1 MTAGTGW
8 PYHLL
13 VLLHII
19 CAVGGFGAVMYRGF
33 SLDLARRQGS
43 AGAAEA
49 GVLAVQGQVSQ
60 FAEILI
66 YGVVV
71 FGVAAI
77 GESGHSSEFSKAW
90 VIAGLVVYFVM
101 LGVLH
106 GMVRPAERSYR
117 STLLELAQVPPTKPP
132 ARPPQFAQLD
142 SLRRRISAGT
152 GLFNVLL
159 IGALYLMVFKP

>member
-1 MTAGTGW
+1 VTAGTGW

>member
-8 PYHLL
+8 AYHLL

-33 SLDLARRQGS
+33 GLDLARRQGS

-60 FAEILI
+60 FAEVLI

-117 STLLELAQVPPTKPP
+117 STLLELAQVPPMKPP

-142 SLRRRISAGT
+142 SLHRRISAGT

>member
-1 MTAGTGW
+1 VTAGTGW
-8 PYHLL
+8 AYHLL

-19 CAVGGFGAVMYRGF
+19 CAIGGFGAVMYRGF

-117 STLLELAQVPPTKPP
+117 STLLELAQVSPMKPP

>member
-77 GESGHSSEFSKAW
+77 GESGHSSQFSKAW